1 MLNNSYRHAFT
12 ICKLIYFC
20 VTKEDSYRPGIGLRV
35 EEINST
41 EFDRNAVMRRPILNR
56 RLSTI
61 EYSS

>member
-1 MLNNSYRHAFT
+1 MLNNSYRHTYT

-20 VTKEDSYRPGIGLRV
+20 VTKEELYRPGIGLRV
-35 EEINST
+35 EGIIGT
-41 EFDRNAVMRRPILNR
+41 EFDRNAVMCRPILNI